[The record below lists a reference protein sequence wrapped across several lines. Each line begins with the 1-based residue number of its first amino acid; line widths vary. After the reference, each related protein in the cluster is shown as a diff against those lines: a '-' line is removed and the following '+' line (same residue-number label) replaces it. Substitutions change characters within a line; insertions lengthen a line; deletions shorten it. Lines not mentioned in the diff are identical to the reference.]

1 MLRHRVDRVQPLGIF
16 WSIGPRRVCIQHG
29 NNRSTHLH
37 RQSGCISRT
46 IGPGEGGQ
54 ACSVAISVLL
64 TCARTHDLPYNSRL
78 SRIEIGTNDRLASR
92 ETQRAPAAQLFPI
105 DEKYGG
111 ALRFLTG
118 RLDELL
124 ENVAERRRF
133 VERAQCRREPGGLC
147 KPPPQPFC
155 FALRTLGLE
164 TRLLEILSMPFKA
177 LIAFVEL
184 TPALLQLLPA
194 SIDILQMLVNLTL
207 KRCVRALQVFE
218 IAPSH
223 AQLVAPFV
231 ERSLQSGDLRRRT
244 SLQFLS
250 LTREFF
256 SLPGKLFSL
265 SSKPFAFSSKPFA
278 FSSKL
283 FADECELLLRLTPH
297 RRFRPFSCLDEG
309 PAMFVGYS
317 TQDVGSRCAQIGFN
331 LSAEAHAD
339 TVERRTDVI
348 VERR

>member
-1 MLRHRVDRVQPLGIF
+1 MCG
-16 WSIGPRRVCIQHG
+16 
-29 NNRSTHLH
+29 
-37 RQSGCISRT
+37 
-46 IGPGEGGQ
+46 
-54 ACSVAISVLL
+54 VAISVLL

-78 SRIEIGTNDRLASR
+78 SRIEIGAYDRPASR
-92 ETQRAPAAQLFPI
+92 ETQRAPAAQLFPV

-118 RLDELL
+118 RLNELF
-124 ENVAERRRF
+124 ENVAKRRRF
-133 VERAQCRREPGGLC
+133 VERAQCRCEPGGLC
-147 KPPPQPFC
+147 KPRTQPFC
-155 FALRTLGLE
+155 FALRRLELE

-184 TPALLQLLPA
+184 KPVLLQFLPA

-207 KRCVRALQVFE
+207 KRCVRALQVLE
-218 IAPSH
+218 VAPAH

-250 LTREFF
+250 LAREFF
-256 SLPGKLFSL
+256 AL
-265 SSKPFAFSSKPFA
+265 
-278 FSSKL
+278 SSKL
-283 FADECELLLRLTPH
+283 FPFSGKLFADKGKLLLGLTPH
-297 RRFRPFSCLDEG
+297 GRFRPFSCLDEG
-309 PAMFVGYS
+309 ATMFVGYS